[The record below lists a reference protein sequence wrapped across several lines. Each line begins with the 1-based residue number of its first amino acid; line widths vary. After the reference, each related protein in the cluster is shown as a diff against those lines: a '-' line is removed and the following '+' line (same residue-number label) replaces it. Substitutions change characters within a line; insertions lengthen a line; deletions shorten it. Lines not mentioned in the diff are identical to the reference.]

1 MLNTR
6 PLQAS
11 QRRVQVMIVDD
22 SAVVRQALTEVLNAD
37 PGIEVLC
44 AVADPLLAMERMK
57 TKWPQVIVLDVEMP
71 RMDGLTF
78 LRKIMAERPT
88 PVVIC
93 STLTEAGAATTLE
106 ALAAGAVSIVTKPKL
121 GLRRFIEDA
130 SADLASAVKAASHAN
145 VSRLRAAPR
154 MSAEPAQALGVPPKL
169 TADAILSPSGPKA
182 LQQTTERIIA
192 IGTSTGGTQALEQ
205 VLTCLPRVSPGI
217 AIVQHMPEKFTAAF
231 ASRLNSLCQIEV
243 REARHGDR
251 LLPGLAL
258 IAPGG
263 KHMMLKRSGAYYY
276 MEIIDGP
283 LVNRH
288 RPSVDVLFR
297 SAAKCAGANVLGII
311 MTGMGDDGARGL
323 KEMRDAGA
331 ATIAQDEATCV
342 VFGMPKEAIRMGGAQ
357 RVLSLG
363 DLPRS
368 MLDFGAGKRIEGK

>member
-1 MLNTR
+1 MNARGTQTS
-6 PLQAS
+6 PL
-11 QRRVQVMIVDD
+11 RRVQVMIVDD
-22 SAVVRQALTEVLNAD
+22 SAVVRQALTEVLSAD

-57 TKWPQVIVLDVEMP
+57 ARWPEVIVLDVEMP

-78 LRKIMAERPT
+78 LRKIMSERPT

-130 SADLASAVKAASHAN
+130 SADLATAVKAASHAN
-145 VSRLRAAPR
+145 VNRLRPSVRSPEPQLAVAP
-154 MSAEPAQALGVPPKL
+154 KF
-169 TADAILSPSGPKA
+169 TADAILAPSGPRA
-182 LQQTTERIIA
+182 MQQTTERIIA

-205 VLTCLPRVSPGI
+205 VLTRLPRVSPGI
-217 AIVQHMPEKFTAAF
+217 AVVQHMPEKFTAAF
-231 ASRLNSLCQIEV
+231 ASRLNSLCEIEV
-243 REARHGDR
+243 REAKHGDR
-251 LLPGLAL
+251 LLPGQAL

-276 MEIIDGP
+276 MEVIDGP

-297 SAAKCAGANVLGII
+297 STAKCAGANALGII

-331 ATIAQDEATCV
+331 TTIAQDEATCV
-342 VFGMPKEAIRMGGAQ
+342 VFGMPKEAIRLGGAQ
-357 RVLSLG
+357 RVQPLQ

-368 MLDFGAGKRIEGK
+368 MLEFGAGKRMEGK

>member
-1 MLNTR
+1 MNA
-6 PLQAS
+6 P
-11 QRRVQVMIVDD
+11 RRVQVMIVDD

-37 PGIEVLC
+37 PVIEVLC

-57 TKWPQVIVLDVEMP
+57 ARWPQVIVLDVEMP

-78 LRKIMAERPT
+78 LRKIMSERPT

-106 ALAAGAVSIVTKPKL
+106 ALSAGAVSIVTKPKL

-130 SADLASAVKAASHAN
+130 SADLATAVKAASHAN
-145 VSRLRAAPR
+145 VNKLRPAARP
-154 MSAEPAQALGVPPKL
+154 EPHLNVAPKL
-169 TADAILSPSGPKA
+169 TADAVLSPNGPKA
-182 LQQTTERIIA
+182 LQRTTERIIA

-205 VLTCLPRVSPGI
+205 VLTRLPRVSPGI
-217 AIVQHMPEKFTAAF
+217 AVVQHMPERFTAAF
-231 ASRLNSLCQIEV
+231 ACRLNSLCEIEV

-251 LLPGLAL
+251 LLPGQAL

-276 MEIIDGP
+276 MEVIDGP

-297 SAAKCAGANVLGII
+297 SVAKCAGANALGVI

-323 KEMRDAGA
+323 KEMRDVGA
-331 ATIAQDEATCV
+331 STIAQDEASCV
-342 VFGMPKEAIRMGGAQ
+342 VFGMPKEAIRTGGAQ
-357 RVLSLG
+357 RVQPLQE
-363 DLPRS
+363 LPRS
-368 MLDFGAGKRIEGK
+368 MLEFGAGRRIEGK